1 MAFNV
6 FFLLYFGLR
15 VSSVALVARGREGIQ
30 LVYMVVEIEIVFSLK
45 ETQLISSLEQK
56 IWALFWNF

>member
-56 IWALFWNF
+56 I

>member
-15 VSSVALVARGREGIQ
+15 VSSVSLVARGREGRQ
-30 LVYMVVEIEIVFSLK
+30 LLYVVIEIEIVFSLK
-45 ETQLISSLEQK
+45 D
-56 IWALFWNF
+56 N